1 MSATSAGHPRR
12 FTAGS
17 LTIGVLVV
25 LATASLA
32 TTARAQRLEAG
43 GGVSVS
49 TARVAR
55 AGLSTLTLTGPVL
68 AAGGGVQFR
77 RFSVEAAYLEGQ
89 LKPESGSLGSD
100 EVFAEARLIL
110 RAQLGSGFSLG
121 AGPRA
126 RAFIAPGG
134 TVRWMRLEARGGY
147 ETEVI
152 PGRARADIE
161 LWQVLSGEVNA
172 QGGSSG
178 GRGGSTG
185 LTIQLPS
192 SRLALRLVY
201 TADRVAFANGSTE
214 FVDAVELGL
223 RIGRF

>member
-1 MSATSAGHPRR
+1 MS
-12 FTAGS
+12 TACAALGRAIA
-17 LTIGVLVV
+17 LAAV
-25 LATASLA
+25 LATAS
-32 TTARAQRLEAG
+32 TAQAQRVEVG

-55 AGLSTLTLTGPVL
+55 AGVSTLTLTGPVL
-68 AAGGGVQFR
+68 AAGGGVRFR

-89 LKPESGSLGSD
+89 LKPESGALGGD
-100 EVFAEARLIL
+100 EVFAEARLL
-110 RAQLGSGFSLG
+110 VRAELGGGFSVG

-134 TVRWMRLEARGGY
+134 TVRWMRFEARGGY
-147 ETEVI
+147 ETEVV
-152 PGRARADIE
+152 PGRARADIQ

-185 LTIQLPS
+185 LTIQLPD
-192 SRLALRLVY
+192 SRFALRLVY
-201 TADRVAFANGSTE
+201 TADRVTFANGSTE

>member
-1 MSATSAGHPRR
+1 MSSVRAH
-12 FTAGS
+12 
-17 LTIGVLVV
+17 TIGL
-25 LATASLA
+25 LAAVAMASTAQ
-32 TTARAQRLEAG
+32 AQRLEVG

-55 AGLSTLTLTGPVL
+55 TGISMLTLTGPVL
-68 AAGGGVQFR
+68 AAGGGVQFG
-77 RFSVEAAYLEGQ
+77 RFSVEVAYLEGQ
-89 LKPESGSLGSD
+89 LKPGSGSLGGN
-100 EVFAEARLIL
+100 EVLAEARLL
-110 RAQLGSGFSLG
+110 VRAQLGGGFSLG

-147 ETEVI
+147 ETEII
-152 PGRARADIE
+152 PGRARADVE

-185 LTIQLPS
+185 LTIQMPNT
-192 SRLALRLVY
+192 RFALRVVY

>member
-1 MSATSAGHPRR
+1 MSAARTRR
-12 FTAGS
+12 FGRLAFG
-17 LTIGVLVV
+17 LLGVV
-25 LATASLA
+25 ATAS
-32 TTARAQRLEAG
+32 TAAAQRMEVG

-55 AGLSTLTLTGPVL
+55 AGSSTLTLTGPVL
-68 AAGGGVQFR
+68 AAGGGVRFG

-89 LKPESGSLGSD
+89 LKPESGSLGAD
-100 EVFAEARLIL
+100 EVFAEARLL
-110 RAQLGSGFSLG
+110 VRAQLGGGLSLG
-121 AGPRA
+121 VGPRA
-126 RAFIAPGG
+126 RAFVAPGG

-147 ETEVI
+147 ETEIV
-152 PGRARADIE
+152 PGRARADVD

-172 QGGSSG
+172 QGGSNG

-185 LTIQLPS
+185 LTIQLPN
-192 SRLALRLVY
+192 SRFAVRVVY
-201 TADRVAFANGSTE
+201 TADRVVFANGSSE